1 MDRFAQSWQ
10 RAAEFFEITP
20 ARPSFRY
27 ASEEDENVEE
37 FKRVDVEG
45 STRNQRSLLR
55 QALESDG
62 RRASENVISD
72 DSERNETTPL
82 IGYNAKPPAQPGR
95 TSSPSQS
102 MSHRQSYR
110 SHSVFSLEP
119 SLSSPFSGN
128 YGTSFSSYITRL
140 DECSAMQPGGT
151 FQEHILS
158 GSEDTNKVGEPLL
171 VKQVEEDGKIINIIV
186 GQSTLPQTIF
196 NSVNVLIGI
205 GLLSLP
211 LAFKYS
217 GWIIG
222 LPFFIFSA
230 VITSYTAKLLAK
242 CLDKDV
248 SLISF
253 ADIAY
258 VSFGS
263 KARIAISLLF
273 TLELLATCVAL
284 VVLFADTLH
293 SLISGL
299 SIIGWKVVC
308 GVIVIPLS
316 FAPLRLLSFTSI
328 LGILC
333 CFGSMF
339 SIHQSSYCASGKI
352 AAHIHKLFLPF

>member
-20 ARPSFRY
+20 ARNSFRLVDDGDNI
-27 ASEEDENVEE
+27 EED
-37 FKRVDVEG
+37 FKRVNVEG
-45 STRNQRSLLR
+45 NIRDQRSLLR

-62 RRASENVISD
+62 RRAPEHVISD
-72 DSERNETTPL
+72 DSEEAESAPL
-82 IGYNAKPPAQPGR
+82 IRRDAKSPAPPDRATVPLQPVAHR
-95 TSSPSQS
+95 SSS
-102 MSHRQSYR
+102 R
-110 SHSVFSLEP
+110 SRSIFSLEP
-119 SLSSPFSGN
+119 SLSSPFGGL
-128 YGTSFSSYITRL
+128 YGTSYSSYITRL
-140 DECSAMQPGGT
+140 DERSTMPASRP
-151 FQEHILS
+151 FDDHFES
-158 GSEDTNKVGEPLL
+158 GLDDSKTSREPLL
-171 VKQVEEDGKIINIIV
+171 VRQVEEDGKVISIIV

-217 GWIIG
+217 GWVIG
-222 LPFFIFSA
+222 IPFFVFSA
-230 VITSYTAKLLAK
+230 VITSYTAKVLAK

-263 KARIAISLLF
+263 KARVAISFLF
-273 TLELLATCVAL
+273 TLELLATCIAL

-293 SLISGL
+293 SLVSGL
-299 SIIGWKVVC
+299 SVTGWKVVC
-308 GVIVIPLS
+308 GIVMIPLS

-333 CFGSMF
+333 CFGSKYQLL
-339 SIHQSSYCASGKI
+339 H
-352 AAHIHKLFLPF
+352 LN